1 MKTVT
6 IPFDLEKVDEKS
18 NYHVHTDK
26 CPEYCDEE
34 EWPYPD
40 DFDWIGNH
48 HYERI
53 NWEE

>member
-1 MKTVT
+1 MT
-6 IPFDLEKVDEKS
+6 LEEFIKEFLP
-18 NYHVHTDK
+18 NF
-26 CPEYCDEE
+26 
-34 EWPYPD
+34 D